1 LLRAPTGI
9 RRTRAI
15 AALVGVM
22 LVTACGSDAPA
33 SPTVPTGLVAG
44 RDSQS
49 LQFGSGIDGTM
60 VTTTAESCT
69 DSFTQQLHTL
79 DATIVGPV
87 AGAPYGVYL
96 RIRYVGGDSTYR
108 LGQTDSSPTD
118 PRDVTLQVG
127 RQQNTPTPT
136 WDAVSGTVTVDS
148 TGEGGTIAAVLRSSA
163 ADHPTTT
170 VSGQWRCSAAAPTGS
185 APAAQHLRLTGALS
199 GGFAGP
205 HLPQAARFA
214 RASCST
220 GSAFNLTVI
229 GSPDDLPKIFSIT
242 VVGYHGPGTYRE
254 HVDGSTVSVELIPG
268 YGDADTRS
276 WALPE
281 PPTVA
286 VGVDAGEHSGSVDA
300 ELVAAPPGSPN
311 VHVTGTWACA

>member
-1 LLRAPTGI
+1 MARV
-9 RRTRAI
+9 I
-15 AALVGVM
+15 AALAGVM
-22 LVTACGSDAPA
+22 LVTACGSEPA
-33 SPTVPTGLVAG
+33 SSPTVGVGLVAG

-69 DSFTQQLHTL
+69 GSFTQQLHTL

-87 AGAPYGVYL
+87 SGSPWGVYL
-96 RIRYVGGDSTYR
+96 RIRYVGGDSTYHF
-108 LGQTDSSPTD
+108 GQGDSGPTD

-127 RQQNTPTPT
+127 RQQDTPTPT
-136 WDAVSGTVTVDS
+136 WDAVSGTVTVDA
-148 TGEGGTIAAVLRSSA
+148 TGEAGTMAAVLRSSA

-170 VSGQWRCSAAAPTGS
+170 VTGQWRCSAAAPTGT
-185 APAAQHLRLTGALS
+185 APAMQHLRLTGAVN

-205 HLPQAARFA
+205 HVPQAGHFA
-214 RASCST
+214 KATCSS

-242 VVGYHGPGTYRE
+242 VVGYHGPGAYAERVNGATI
-254 HVDGSTVSVELIPG
+254 SVELLPG

-281 PPTVA
+281 PASVTVT
-286 VGVDAGEHSGSVDA
+286 VDSGQHTGSVDA
-300 ELVAAPPGSPN
+300 ALVPTPPGSAG
-311 VHVTGTWACA
+311 VHVAGRWACA